1 MCADATNAAA
11 LVGCSTTRQRVFF
24 AMLNLANQTN
34 ARQANLQAAGV
45 LQNLAASNSMLE
57 APTAPPATANTIP
70 HDGNT
75 ETALGRSVLPTPGAR
90 PAGEAPALPGGQ
102 KLLRNGI
109 VAELVS
115 ADCDGTAAVSLVLV
129 SNT

>member
-1 MCADATNAAA
+1 MQPAPGGPAGAHCDAPATVTCEQQGAAA
-11 LVGCSTTRQRVFF
+11 LHPV
-24 AMLNLANQTN
+24 A
-34 ARQANLQAAGV
+34 
-45 LQNLAASNSMLE
+45 
-57 APTAPPATANTIP
+57 PATHRP
-70 HDGNT
+70 GNDHRT
-75 ETALGRSVLPTPGAR
+75 LPGAGGRSGSDGTRGAR